1 MKYDS
6 VILGGTFDHF
16 HKGHAWFINQAF
28 SIGKRVTIGL
38 TQKNLHKNKCL
49 SKTIESYSI
58 RRNSLLDY
66 LTKNKWEK
74 KTKIIPI
81 SDIYGTTLIDK
92 DIDAIIVSK
101 ATYNN
106 AVKINKK
113 RKEKQYPKLKIVL
126 APNILGNDKKI
137 ITSKRIRKGE
147 INKDGYNYFSLFN
160 NNNKLILPY
169 LLRKTLK
176 VPIGKIVKDKK
187 IFEIIKKT
195 KPIITIAIGDIVSKI
210 LIENKIIP
218 DISIVDF
225 KTRRKK
231 IKMQDNLITTNYS
244 IIKKCNNPAG
254 TISKE
259 SALTIKNALNSF
271 LETKKKQAVI
281 IKGEEDLTA
290 LPSILFAPLNSLVL
304 YGQHNL
310 GTVLVYINQEKKNE
324 VLKIL
329 KQFDIIRL

>member
-1 MKYDS
+1 MKYNS
-6 VILGGTFDHF
+6 IILGGTFDHF
-16 HKGHAWFINQAF
+16 HKGHEGFITLAF
-28 SIGKRVTIGL
+28 SIGKKVTIGL

-49 SKTIESYSI
+49 SQTIEGYSM
-58 RRNSLLDY
+58 RKKSLLDY
-66 LTKNKWEK
+66 LRKNKWTK
-74 KTKIIPI
+74 QTKIIPI

-92 DIDAIIVSK
+92 DIDAIIVSS

-113 RKEKQYPKLKIVL
+113 REEKQYPKLKIII

-137 ITSKRIRKGE
+137 ITSERIRKGE
-147 INKDGYNYFSLFN
+147 INKDGYNYFSLFK
-160 NNNKLILPY
+160 NNKKLLLPY
-169 LLRKTLK
+169 LLRETLR

-187 IFEIIKKT
+187 IFKIIKET
-195 KPIITIAIGDIVSKI
+195 KPITTIAVGDIISRF

-231 IKMQDNLITTNYS
+231 IKIQDNIITTSYS
-244 IIKKCNNPAG
+244 IIKKSNNPAG
-254 TISKE
+254 AISKE
-259 SALTIKNALNSF
+259 SALIIKNALSST
-271 LETKKKQAVI
+271 LKTKKKQAVV

-290 LPSILFAPLNSLVL
+290 LCAMLFAPLNSLVL
-304 YGQHNL
+304 YGQHSL
-310 GTVLVYINQEKKNE
+310 GTVAVYISQEKKNE

-329 KQFDIIRL
+329 RQFDIIRS

>member
-1 MKYDS
+1 MKYNS
-6 VILGGTFDHF
+6 IILGGTFDHF
-16 HKGHAWFINQAF
+16 HKGHIGFINQAF
-28 SIGKRVTIGL
+28 SIGKKVTIGL

-58 RRNSLLDY
+58 RRYSLLDY
-66 LTKNKWEK
+66 LKKNKWAK
-74 KTKIIPI
+74 QTKIIPI

-126 APNILGNDKKI
+126 APNVLGNDKKI

-160 NNNKLILPY
+160 NNKKLVLPY
-169 LLRKTLK
+169 LLRKTLR
-176 VPIGKIVKDKK
+176 VPIGKIIKGEKM
-187 IFEIIKKT
+187 FEIIKKT
-195 KPIITIAIGDIVSKI
+195 RPTITIAVGDIVSKS

-231 IKMQDNLITTNYS
+231 IKIQDNIITTNYS
-244 IIKKCNNPAG
+244 VIKKCNNPAG
-254 TISKE
+254 AISKE
-259 SALTIKNALNSF
+259 SALTINNALSYV
-271 LETKKKQAVI
+271 LKTKKKQAVI

-290 LPSILFAPLNSLVL
+290 LCAMLFSPLNSLVL
-304 YGQHNL
+304 YGQYNL
-310 GTVLVYINQEKKNE
+310 GTVLVYITQEKKNE

-329 KQFDIIRL
+329 KQFDIIR